1 MRTADFEKAIE
12 ALGCEPLEMV
22 IEKPGSVNSSVKA
35 AYGQVKDATTYVMWD
50 ETGRA
55 FAYVQQE
62 GSEDC
67 VSEYNLKS
75 LPYERDEKF
84 DLKFE

>member
-1 MRTADFEKAIE
+1 MRAIDFEKAIE
-12 ALGCEPLEMV
+12 AIGCELLRLV
-22 IEKPGSVNSSVKA
+22 YHAKSGGQINA
-35 AYGQVKDATTYVMWD
+35 AYGQVKDAATYVMWD

-62 GSEDC
+62 GLEDC